1 MRQQEKSEIWRRI
14 ALFPVF
20 AYRKL
25 VSPWFRPRCIY
36 YPSCSEY
43 FEQAVLKY
51 GVFKGSAK
59 GFYRIMRCHP
69 FAEGGDDPP

>member
-1 MRQQEKSEIWRRI
+1 MRQQEKPAIWRRI
-14 ALFPVF
+14 ALIPVY

-25 VSPWFRPRCIY
+25 VCPVLRPRCIY
-36 YPSCSEY
+36 SPSCSVY

-51 GVFKGSAK
+51 GVFRGSAK

-69 FAEGGDDPP
+69 FAEGGYDPP